1 MSGYSTEGAVW
12 WAFDEVEKFMIDVLQ
27 CYGMTKKDAE
37 ITAEIL
43 ITADKR
49 GIDSHGVG
57 RLKPIYIDR
66 LKAHQISPVTKID
79 TIRETATTA
88 VLDANNG
95 MGHPVA
101 KYANELAIKKAKQY
115 GTGMVVVR
123 NSNHYGI
130 AGYYTCKAAEAGC
143 IGLSGT
149 NARPSIAPTFGVE
162 NMLGTNPLSWA
173 MPTTDPFPFSIDCA
187 TSTTQRGKVEVY
199 ARQNKPMPAGWVIGA
214 DGKTRT
220 DPVQTLKDLVAGTAA
235 LTPVGGIGEDGG
247 GYKGYGWATV
257 VEILSAALQQGAFM
271 KGLLGFDA
279 QGNRQPYHLGHFFL
293 AINIE
298 AFTDLESFKKTA
310 GEITSALRNSKK
322 APGQSRIWTAGER
335 EWDAWQ
341 ERKDK
346 GVPFDEVERKQFDE
360 LKSEWKQQLGKYHFP
375 WEK

>member
-12 WAFDEVEKFMIDVLQ
+12 WDFDTVEKFMIDVFKG
-27 CYGMTKKDAE
+27 YGMPDNDAR
-37 ITAEIL
+37 IAAEIL

-66 LKAHQISPVTKID
+66 IKAGQINPITKID
-79 TIRETATTA
+79 IIKEGPTTA

-95 MGHPVA
+95 MGQPVS
-101 KYANELAIKKAKQY
+101 KMANDMAIAKAKKF
-115 GTGMVVVR
+115 GMGMVAVR

-130 AGYYTCKAAEAGC
+130 AGYYTCQAAEKGC

-162 NMLGTNPLSWA
+162 NMLGTNPMTWA
-173 MPTTDPFPFSIDCA
+173 MPTDEPFPFSIDCA
-187 TSTTQRGKVEVY
+187 TSVTQRGKIEVY
-199 ARQNKPMPAGWVIGA
+199 ARQKKNMPPGWVVGA
-214 DGKTRT
+214 DGTTKT
-220 DPVQTLKDLVAGTAA
+220 DSVAVLDELVKGTAA

-257 VEILSAALQQGAFM
+257 VEMLSAALQQGAFM

-279 QGNRQPYHLGHFFL
+279 AGKRQPYKLGHFFI
-293 AINIE
+293 AIDIE
-298 AFTDLESFKKTA
+298 AFTDLASFKKTT
-310 GEITSALRNSKK
+310 GEIVRALRASRK
-322 APGQSRIWTAGER
+322 APGEQRIWTAGEK
-335 EWDAWQ
+335 EWDAWL

-346 GVPFDEVERKQFDE
+346 GVPFDAVEMKEFDGLKAE
-360 LKSEWKQQLGKYHFP
+360 LKLSQYHFP

>member
-12 WAFDEVEKFMIDVLQ
+12 WAFDEVEKFMVDVLKG
-27 CYGMTKKDAE
+27 YGMDDKDAR
-37 ITAEIL
+37 IVADVL

-57 RLKPIYIDR
+57 RLRPIYVDR
-66 LKAHQISPVTKID
+66 IKAGQISAKTKID
-79 TIRETATTA
+79 IVRETPTTA

-95 MGHPVA
+95 MGHPA
-101 KYANELAIKKAKQY
+101 AKKAMEMAIEKAKKY
-115 GTGMVVVR
+115 GTGMTVVR

-130 AGYYTCKAAEAGC
+130 AGYYTCMAAAAGC

-162 NMLGTNPLSWA
+162 NMLGTNPMSWA
-173 MPTTDPFPFSIDCA
+173 MPSDEAFPFSIDCA
-187 TSTTQRGKVEVY
+187 TSTAQRGRVEVY
-199 ARQNKPMPAGWVIGA
+199 ARQGKTMPPGWVIGA

-235 LTPVGGIGEDGG
+235 LTPVGGIGEEGS

-257 VEILSAALQQGAFM
+257 VELLSCALQQGPYLKALC
-271 KGLLGFDA
+271 GIDA
-279 QGNRQPYHLGHFFL
+279 NGGRKPYQLGHFFL
-293 AINIE
+293 AVNVE
-298 AFTDLESFKKTA
+298 AFTDLAAFKKTV
-310 GEITSALRNSKK
+310 GEVCRELRASKK
-322 APGQSRIWTAGER
+322 APGEDRIWTAGEH
-335 EWDAWQ
+335 EWEAWQ

-346 GVPFDEVERKQFDE
+346 GVPFDEVERKDFDK
-360 LKSEWKQQLGKYHFP
+360 LKADLKLSTYHFP